1 MNHAD
6 SPIRAMMSRRLTL
19 PARISRWLLIGV
31 AALLPLTVITPIVY
45 WQESNRLRQQ
55 ATLQTGQAESMLDL
69 MLDYAAQAA
78 DSVAP
83 LTNQPC
89 PQIEQALRKQVT
101 VVPFIRSVTLERG
114 GILYCSSLF
123 GVYHRQISSPDKPRP
138 ETELRLKSGNE
149 LTPGRPL
156 IIYRKQSGPTAIY
169 IAIDGVHLQ
178 FSLDMASDYSPVYMR
193 VGPLWIGPDHAVHP
207 NPSPPFDLLTI
218 ERASSRHPYT
228 LISGFNRRDLY
239 HQMASSYEL
248 VFLSM
253 AALGLALAAALRW
266 QLSRPASP
274 TVELQRALDN
284 GEFEPFLQP
293 VVRSD
298 GLGWQ
303 GAEALMRWRHPR
315 DGLIRPDLFIPR
327 AEDCGM
333 IVPMTRQMM
342 RQLARALGRSR
353 LPPQFHLGINIT
365 AAHLRDDAL
374 LADCR
379 QFLAHF
385 PPGELNLVLE
395 LTEREILEPTPE
407 ACERLARLREL
418 GVKIAIDDFGTGH
431 SSLIYLQ
438 QLPLDC
444 IKIDKS
450 FTASIGADAP
460 SSHIVDSVTELAHKL
475 ELEIVAEGVETE
487 AQRAY
492 LTRLDV
498 GWLQGYLFARPMPL
512 REFLLRPELDA
523 ARAAASDTGPAL

>member
-31 AALLPLTVITPIVY
+31 AALLPLAVITPIVY

-303 GAEALMRWRHPR
+303 
-315 DGLIRPDLFIPR
+315 
-327 AEDCGM
+327 
-333 IVPMTRQMM
+333 
-342 RQLARALGRSR
+342 AR
-353 LPPQFHLGINIT
+353 
-365 AAHLRDDAL
+365 
-374 LADCR
+374 
-379 QFLAHF
+379 
-385 PPGELNLVLE
+385 
-395 LTEREILEPTPE
+395 
-407 ACERLARLREL
+407 
-418 GVKIAIDDFGTGH
+418 
-431 SSLIYLQ
+431 
-438 QLPLDC
+438 
-444 IKIDKS
+444 
-450 FTASIGADAP
+450 
-460 SSHIVDSVTELAHKL
+460 KL
-475 ELEIVAEGVETE
+475 
-487 AQRAY
+487 
-492 LTRLDV
+492 
-498 GWLQGYLFARPMPL
+498 
-512 REFLLRPELDA
+512 
-523 ARAAASDTGPAL
+523 